1 MTNIYN
7 KFSLLDF
14 LAYLVPGMYFLAVIV
29 FWFIII
35 FLGSTQLDQHL
46 ESLSDLPS
54 TIQILGSTMAI
65 GTMYLLGSFSSS
77 FMLEFEPILQLLAAP
92 CRKRTKEE
100 KKLCQKIETV
110 LESKFDIEKTCL
122 EAGAEYIGRSI
133 VYSQAPACAHLLARQ
148 SSVRQL
154 RRNCVLPTLLLAGA
168 FVFLGPQNS
177 PFYFFTFF
185 MLLMLFRQL
194 IVSALSNR
202 VSEIRE
208 TLTALV
214 AITASNG
221 AESTKAGKP
230 KEQPGTEHD

>member
-1 MTNIYN
+1 MPQKNERG
-7 KFSLLDF
+7 K
-14 LAYLVPGMYFLAVIV
+14 
-29 FWFIII
+29 
-35 FLGSTQLDQHL
+35 
-46 ESLSDLPS
+46 ERK
-54 TIQILGSTMAI
+54 
-65 GTMYLLGSFSSS
+65 
-77 FMLEFEPILQLLAAP
+77 
-92 CRKRTKEE
+92 RKRTEE
-100 KKLCQKIETV
+100 EEKLCQKIETV